1 MSESRYIIGID
12 LGTTNSAIAYVDSA
26 AEVPVSATLS
36 IPQIIAPG
44 EIANE
49 SSLPSFLFLPET
61 NTLSPGSLNLPWHQS
76 DQTTSVGTY
85 ARKLGST
92 QPGKVVSSAKSWLCS
107 ENVDRTAAILPATTQ
122 DGRKTSPVEA
132 CAEYLKHIANAW
144 DYQMAS
150 EDESLKIANQ
160 QVILTVPASF
170 DAVARE
176 LTALAADEAGLNI
189 TLLEEPQ
196 AAFYN
201 WLHEHEDSW
210 RDKVVAG
217 SNILVCDIG
226 GGTSDFSLIGAESE
240 SGDLTLK
247 RIAVGN
253 HILLGG
259 DNMDITLAYAVQQ
272 KLKTRLNPKQMAALI
287 HACRQAKENLCST
300 PDAEAEKITILGSG
314 SSLIGGTLSSELTRE
329 EIFTLILEGFT
340 PECDFGVETN
350 KNVRSGLRSFGLN
363 YESDTALTRHLSEF
377 LSKHCPVDEAG
388 EKILP
393 AAVLFNGG
401 VSKAGLLRDRV
412 CNVIN
417 SWKGKDIEVLTG
429 TDPDLAVARGAA
441 WYGFVRRGNS
451 IRIKSGSSHSY
462 YIGIE
467 SSMPAVPGF
476 PPPMDAL
483 CVVPFSTEDGSEF
496 DIPMDNLGLVVG
508 ESCQFRFFSSNM
520 RNDDESGA
528 LLDEFTMEELHEMP
542 PMTAMLTDESG
553 NAGNIAAVKLRAE
566 LTEIG
571 TMKLWFNEVN
581 SDRRWRLEFDLGS
594 VQTSEDSP
602 EEPAE

>member
-1 MSESRYIIGID
+1 MSDSRYIIGID
-12 LGTTNSAIAYVDSA
+12 LGTTNSTIAYVDSS
-26 AEVPVSATLS
+26 AENPVSSTLS

-44 EIANE
+44 EIASE

-61 NTLSPGSLNLPWHQS
+61 NTLSPGSLNLPWHS
-76 DQTTSVGTY
+76 EDQTSSVGTY
-85 ARKLGST
+85 AKKLGST

-107 ENVDRTAAILPATTQ
+107 ENVDRTAAILPATSE
-122 DGRKTSPVEA
+122 DSRKTSPVEA

-144 DYQMAS
+144 DSQMAI
-150 EDESLKIANQ
+150 EDESFKIINQ

-176 LTALAADEAGLNI
+176 LTVLAADEAGLNV

-226 GGTSDFSLIGAESE
+226 GGTSDFSLIGASDEDGELS
-240 SGDLTLK
+240 LN

-259 DNMDITLAYAVQQ
+259 DNMDITLAYTVQQ
-272 KLKTRLNPKQMAALI
+272 KLRTRLTPKQMAALI
-287 HACRQAKENLCST
+287 HACRQAKENLCSDPNAT
-300 PDAEAEKITILGSG
+300 SEKITILGSG

-340 PECDFGVETN
+340 PTCEFGTETN
-350 KNVRSGLRSFGLN
+350 KDVKAGLRSFGLN
-363 YESDTALTRHLSEF
+363 YENDTALTRHLSEF
-377 LSKHCPVDEAG
+377 LSKNCPQDESG
-388 EKILP
+388 QQVLP
-393 AAVLFNGG
+393 AAILFNGG
-401 VSKAGLLRDRV
+401 VSKADLLRERI
-412 CNVIN
+412 CNVLN
-417 SWKGKDIEVLTG
+417 SWKTGDAEVLTG

-451 IRIKSGSSHSY
+451 IRIKSGSAHSY

-483 CVVPFSTEDGSEF
+483 CVAPFGSEDGSTF
-496 DIPMDNLGLVVG
+496 DIPMQKLGLVIG
-508 ESCQFRFFSSNM
+508 ESCQFSFFSSNI
-520 RNDDESGA
+520 RQDDQAGT
-528 LLDEFTMEELHEMP
+528 LLDQFDIEELSSMP

-553 NAGNIAAVKLRAE
+553 QTGNVAAVKLETE

-571 TMKLWFNEVN
+571 TMKLWFNEVD
-581 SDRRWRLEFDLGS
+581 SDRRWRLEFDLAS
-594 VQTSEDSP
+594 ST
-602 EEPAE
+602 EETESNA